1 MGECTIERNLLLLP
15 ICLILI
21 SCMDNSE
28 VIDSPVI
35 EVSSSTYTHKA
46 EDIVDDLGEVT
57 NLQRFVDFI
66 LNVNAKQN
74 DKIRI
79 VSYTTEGGQII
90 KDLIF
95 DGNNI
100 MYTRDSTRNPYGEQ
114 LVAATTC
121 QSIEKIESS
130 DLTVYKIN
138 ECEEELDNYL
148 LVIKK

>member
-1 MGECTIERNLLLLP
+1 MKRSLLLLP
-15 ICLILI
+15 ICLLLI

-35 EVSSSTYTHKA
+35 EVSSSTYTHSD
-46 EDIVDDLGEVT
+46 EDIIDKLGEVT
-57 NLQRFVDFI
+57 NLQRFVDFV
-66 LNVNAKQN
+66 LNVSGKQN

-79 VSYTTEGGQII
+79 VSYTTEGGQIL

-100 MYTRDSTRNPYGEQ
+100 MYTIDSTRNHNGEQ

-130 DLTVYKIN
+130 ELTVYKIN
-138 ECEEELDNYL
+138 GCEEELDNYL

>member
-1 MGECTIERNLLLLP
+1 MKKSLLLLP

-21 SCMDNSE
+21 SCIDNSE

-35 EVSSSTYTHKA
+35 EVSSSTYTHTN
-46 EDIVDDLGEVT
+46 EDIIDKLGEVT
-57 NLQRFVDFI
+57 NLERFVDFLI
-66 LNVNAKQN
+66 NVNGKLH

-79 VSYTTEGGQII
+79 VSYTTEGGQIL
-90 KDLIF
+90 KDLVF

-100 MYTRDSTRNPYGEQ
+100 MYTIDSTRDHYGQQ
-114 LVAATTC
+114 LVTATTC

-130 DLTVYKIN
+130 ELTVYKIN

>member
-1 MGECTIERNLLLLP
+1 MKRSLLLLP

-21 SCMDNSE
+21 SCIDRSE

-35 EVSSSTYTHKA
+35 EVSSSTYTHEA
-46 EDIVDDLGEVT
+46 GDIIENLGEVT
-57 NLQRFVDFI
+57 NLDRFVDFV
-66 LNVNAKQN
+66 LSVNTKQN

-130 DLTVYKIN
+130 ELTVYKIN

>member
-1 MGECTIERNLLLLP
+1 MKRSLLLLP

-21 SCMDNSE
+21 SCIDNSE

-35 EVSSSTYTHKA
+35 EVSSSIYTHTD
-46 EDIVDDLGEVT
+46 EDIIDKLGEVT
-57 NLQRFVDFI
+57 NLQRFEDFV

-79 VSYTTEGGQII
+79 VSYTTEGGQIL

-100 MYTRDSTRNPYGEQ
+100 MYTIDTTRDQYREQ
-114 LVAATTC
+114 LVAATAC

-130 DLTVYKIN
+130 ELTVYKIN
-138 ECEEELDNYL
+138 KCEEELDNYL
-148 LVIKK
+148 LVVKNYNANL

>member
-1 MGECTIERNLLLLP
+1 
-15 ICLILI
+15 
-21 SCMDNSE
+21 MDNSE

-35 EVSSSTYTHKA
+35 EVSSSTYTHSD
-46 EDIVDDLGEVT
+46 EDIIDKLGEVT
-57 NLQRFVDFI
+57 NLQRFVDFV
-66 LNVNAKQN
+66 LNVSGKQN

-79 VSYTTEGGQII
+79 VSYTTEGGQIL

-100 MYTRDSTRNPYGEQ
+100 MYTIDSTRNHNGEQ

-130 DLTVYKIN
+130 ELTVYKIN
-138 ECEEELDNYL
+138 GCEEELDNYL

>member
-1 MGECTIERNLLLLP
+1 MKRSLLLLP
-15 ICLILI
+15 ICLLLI

-46 EDIVDDLGEVT
+46 EDIIDELGEVT
-57 NLQRFVDFI
+57 NLDRFVDFV

-79 VSYTTEGGQII
+79 VSYTTEGGQIL

-100 MYTRDSTRNPYGEQ
+100 MYTIDSTRNHNGEQ

-130 DLTVYKIN
+130 ELTVYKIN
-138 ECEEELDNYL
+138 GCEEELDNYL

>member
-1 MGECTIERNLLLLP
+1 MKKSLLLLP

-21 SCMDNSE
+21 SCIDNSE

-35 EVSSSTYTHKA
+35 EVSSSTYTHND
-46 EDIVDDLGEVT
+46 EDIIDKLGEVT
-57 NLQRFVDFI
+57 NLERFVDFLI
-66 LNVNAKQN
+66 NVNGKLH

-79 VSYTTEGGQII
+79 VSYTTEGGQIL
-90 KDLIF
+90 KDLVF

-100 MYTRDSTRNPYGEQ
+100 MYTIDSTRDHYGQQ

-121 QSIEKIESS
+121 QSIEKIESGE
-130 DLTVYKIN
+130 LTVYKRN

>member
-1 MGECTIERNLLLLP
+1 MKRSLLLLP
-15 ICLILI
+15 ICLLLI
-21 SCMDNSE
+21 SCIDNSE

-35 EVSSSTYTHKA
+35 EVSSSTYTHSD
-46 EDIVDDLGEVT
+46 EDIIDKLGEVT
-57 NLQRFVDFI
+57 NLQRFVDFVR
-66 LNVNAKQN
+66 NVSGKQN

-79 VSYTTEGGQII
+79 VSYTTEGGQIL

-100 MYTRDSTRNPYGEQ
+100 MYTIDSTRNHNGEQ

-130 DLTVYKIN
+130 ELTVYKIN

>member
-1 MGECTIERNLLLLP
+1 MKRSLLLLP
-15 ICLILI
+15 ICLLLI
-21 SCMDNSE
+21 SCIDNSE

-35 EVSSSTYTHKA
+35 EVSSSTYTHSD
-46 EDIVDDLGEVT
+46 EDIIDKLGEVT
-57 NLQRFVDFI
+57 NLQRFVDFV
-66 LNVNAKQN
+66 LNVNGKLH

-79 VSYTTEGGQII
+79 VSYTTEGGQIL
-90 KDLIF
+90 KDLVF

-100 MYTRDSTRNPYGEQ
+100 MYTIDSTRNHNGEQ

-130 DLTVYKIN
+130 ELTVYKIN

-148 LVIKK
+148 LVIKKMNQ

>member
-1 MGECTIERNLLLLP
+1 MKRSLLLLP
-15 ICLILI
+15 ICLLLI
-21 SCMDNSE
+21 SCIDNSE

-35 EVSSSTYTHKA
+35 EVSSSTYTHTD
-46 EDIVDDLGEVT
+46 EDIIDKLGEVT
-57 NLQRFVDFI
+57 NLDRFIDFLI
-66 LNVNAKQN
+66 NVNGKLH

-79 VSYTTEGGQII
+79 VSYTTEGGQIL

-100 MYTRDSTRNPYGEQ
+100 MYTIDSTRNHNGEQ

-130 DLTVYKIN
+130 ELTVYKIN

-148 LVIKK
+148 LVIKKMNQ

>member
-1 MGECTIERNLLLLP
+1 MKRSLLLLP
-15 ICLILI
+15 ICLLLI
-21 SCMDNSE
+21 SCIDNSE

-35 EVSSSTYTHKA
+35 EVSSSTYTHTD
-46 EDIVDDLGEVT
+46 EDIIDKLGEVT
-57 NLQRFVDFI
+57 NLERFVDFLI
-66 LNVNAKQN
+66 NVNGKLH

-79 VSYTTEGGQII
+79 VSYTTEGGQIL
-90 KDLIF
+90 KDLVF

-100 MYTRDSTRNPYGEQ
+100 MYTIDSTRNHHGQQ

-130 DLTVYKIN
+130 ELTVYKIN

>member
-1 MGECTIERNLLLLP
+1 MKKSLLLLP

-21 SCMDNSE
+21 SCIDNSE

-35 EVSSSTYTHKA
+35 EVSSSTYTHSD
-46 EDIVDDLGEVT
+46 EDIIDKLGEVT
-57 NLQRFVDFI
+57 NLQRFVDFV
-66 LNVNAKQN
+66 LNVNGKLH

-79 VSYTTEGGQII
+79 VSYTTEGGQIL
-90 KDLIF
+90 KDLVF

-100 MYTRDSTRNPYGEQ
+100 MYTIDSTRDHYGQQ
-114 LVAATTC
+114 LVTATTC

-130 DLTVYKIN
+130 ELTVYKIN

>member
-1 MGECTIERNLLLLP
+1 MKRSLLLLP

-35 EVSSSTYTHKA
+35 EVSSSIYTHTD
-46 EDIVDDLGEVT
+46 EDIIDKLGEVT
-57 NLQRFVDFI
+57 NLQRFEDFI

-79 VSYTTEGGQII
+79 VSYTTEGGQIL
-90 KDLIF
+90 KGLLF

-100 MYTRDSTRNPYGEQ
+100 MYTIDTTRDQYREQ

-130 DLTVYKIN
+130 ELTVYKIN
-138 ECEEELDNYL
+138 ECEEELDNY
-148 LVIKK
+148 

>member
-1 MGECTIERNLLLLP
+1 MKRSLLLLP

-21 SCMDNSE
+21 SCMDHSE

-35 EVSSSTYTHKA
+35 EVSSSIYTHTD
-46 EDIVDDLGEVT
+46 EDIIDKLGEVT
-57 NLQRFVDFI
+57 NLQRFEDFVI
-66 LNVNAKQN
+66 NVNGKQGDN
-74 DKIRI
+74 IRI
-79 VSYTTEGGQII
+79 VSYTTEGGQIL
-90 KDLIF
+90 KDLLF

-100 MYTRDSTRNPYGEQ
+100 MYTKDSTRDSYGEK

-130 DLTVYKIN
+130 ELTVYKIN

>member
-1 MGECTIERNLLLLP
+1 MKRSLLLLP
-15 ICLILI
+15 ICLILV
-21 SCMDNSE
+21 SCMDNPE
-28 VIDSPVI
+28 VIDSPI
-35 EVSSSTYTHKA
+35 TEVSSSIYTHTD
-46 EDIVDDLGEVT
+46 EDIIDKLGEVT
-57 NLQRFVDFI
+57 NLQRFEDFVI
-66 LNVNAKQN
+66 NVNGKQG

-79 VSYTTEGGQII
+79 VSYTTEGGQIL

-100 MYTRDSTRNPYGEQ
+100 MYTIDSTRNPYGEK

-130 DLTVYKIN
+130 ELTVYKIQ

-148 LVIKK
+148 LVVKK

>member
-1 MGECTIERNLLLLP
+1 MKRSLLLLP
-15 ICLILI
+15 ICLLLI
-21 SCMDNSE
+21 SCIDNSE

-35 EVSSSTYTHKA
+35 EVSSSTYTHTD
-46 EDIVDDLGEVT
+46 EDIIDKLGEVT
-57 NLQRFVDFI
+57 NLDRFVDFLI
-66 LNVNAKQN
+66 NVNGKLH

-79 VSYTTEGGQII
+79 VSYTTEGGQIL
-90 KDLIF
+90 KDLVF

-100 MYTRDSTRNPYGEQ
+100 MYTIDSTRDHYGQQ
-114 LVAATTC
+114 LVTATTC

-130 DLTVYKIN
+130 ELTVYKIN

>member
-1 MGECTIERNLLLLP
+1 MKRSLLLLP
-15 ICLILI
+15 ICLLLI
-21 SCMDNSE
+21 SCIDNSE

-35 EVSSSTYTHKA
+35 EVSSSTYTHTD
-46 EDIVDDLGEVT
+46 EDIIDKLGEVT
-57 NLQRFVDFI
+57 NLERFVDFLI
-66 LNVNAKQN
+66 NVNGKLH

-79 VSYTTEGGQII
+79 VSYTTEGGQIL
-90 KDLIF
+90 KDLVF

-100 MYTRDSTRNPYGEQ
+100 MYTIDSTRNHYGQ
-114 LVAATTC
+114 QFVAATTC

-130 DLTVYKIN
+130 ELTVYKIN